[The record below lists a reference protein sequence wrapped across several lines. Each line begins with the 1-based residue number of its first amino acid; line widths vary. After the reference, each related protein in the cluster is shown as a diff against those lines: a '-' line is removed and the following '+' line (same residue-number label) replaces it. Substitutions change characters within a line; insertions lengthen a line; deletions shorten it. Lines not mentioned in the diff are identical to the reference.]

1 MQRVDG
7 SGIGSREEYIR
18 ARERDQ
24 PLAFECLRVSLPLGG
39 MRSGPK
45 GEGRER
51 GRWAASSNVIT
62 ALPQKARQPEITGCC
77 GKLRFF

>member
-24 PLAFECLRVSLPLGG
+24 PLAFECLRVSLPLDET
-39 MRSGPK
+39 RSGT
-45 GEGRER
+45 R
-51 GRWAASSNVIT
+51 GGIGYDLAIAT
-62 ALPQKARQPEITGCC
+62 
-77 GKLRFF
+77 F